1 MDLSR
6 PMQVVTPTLDGD
18 VLRVLVLADAD
29 FSASQVAGM
38 LPDRSQRGIAK
49 VLDRLVAQGIVV
61 QTHVGRPHLYRLN
74 REHLAAEAI
83 LSLATQKA
91 RLIERLQ
98 RALADWTAPPLY
110 AALFGSAARGDHTA
124 SSDIDVLIVRP
135 DVADED
141 AWDSQVAEL
150 SATASRWTGNDT
162 RILSFAAAEAQR
174 IARQERVFADVA
186 RDGIWLAGDR
196 EWLSRTLRKRAS

>member
-74 REHLAAEAI
+74 REHLAAEAT

-110 AALFGSAARGDHTA
+110 AALFGSAVRGDHTA
-124 SSDIDVLIVRP
+124 LSDIDVLIVRP

-174 IARQERVFADVA
+174 IARQERLFADVA

-196 EWLSRTLRKRAS
+196 DWLTRTLRQRAS